1 MENSLEE
8 ALLKIKKKVFKKP
21 DDGEQ
26 KKVTGG
32 GGTKGISKNANYNNK
47 KEQNR
52 F

>member
-32 GGTKGISKNANYNNK
+32 RGGDKENK
-47 KEQNR
+47 
-52 F
+52 